1 MISCQTFRARLEPDT
16 RDAEVLEHLRHCDAC
31 VDFALGVDPDNF
43 FRLLGGD
50 ELVPPGGVDAFV
62 GDVMA
67 QVRGRQTETAVE
79 PRHTFSN
86 VRRLAVAATIA
97 AAVTTGLIVSNHQ
110 PATAPQRVAAG
121 FSRPAEAGR
130 YTTLVTKPVVDTYES
145 KNATIVEV
153 PTEAKD
159 DMQVVMI
166 FDESLPA
173 DL

>member
-110 PATAPQRVAAG
+110 PATAPMTAHRTQDSGLRTASV
-121 FSRPAEAGR
+121 S
-130 YTTLVTKPVVDTYES
+130 LVTKPVVDTYES

>member
-1 MISCQTFRARLEPDT
+1 MISCQNFRATLEPGT
-16 RDAEVLEHLRHCDAC
+16 RDAEVLEHLRRCDAC
-31 VDFALGVDPDNF
+31 LDYAIQVDPDNF

-62 GDVMA
+62 DDVMT
-67 QVRGRQTETAVE
+67 QVRGRQTETAAK
-79 PRHTFSN
+79 PHHTFTN

-97 AAVTTGLIVSNHQ
+97 AAVTTGLVVSNHQ
-110 PATAPQRVAAG
+110 PVQ
-121 FSRPAEAGR
+121 RPASVVARATGNAQR
-130 YTTLVTKPVVDTYES
+130 ATLVTKPVVETYDS

-153 PTEAKD
+153 PKDGKD
-159 DMQVVMI
+159 DVQVVMI

>member
-1 MISCQTFRARLEPDT
+1 MISCQTFRATLQPGT
-16 RDAEVLEHLRHCDAC
+16 RDAEVLEHLRRCDAC
-31 VDFALGVDPDNF
+31 LDFAVEADPDNF

-67 QVRGRQTETAVE
+67 QVRSRQTETAVE
-79 PRHTFSN
+79 PRRTFSN
-86 VRRLAVAATIA
+86 VRRLAIAATVAI
-97 AAVTTGLIVSNHQ
+97 AVTSGLLISNHQ
-110 PATAPQRVAAG
+110 PAVKPAAVPVAMLK
-121 FSRPAEAGR
+121 P
-130 YTTLVTKPVVDTYES
+130 TVTKPVVDTYES

-153 PTEAKD
+153 PSEAKD
-159 DMQVVMI
+159 DVQVVMI

>member
-1 MISCQTFRARLEPDT
+1 MISCQTFRATLQPGT
-16 RDAEVLEHLRHCDAC
+16 RDAEVLEHLRRCDAC
-31 VDFALGVDPDNF
+31 LDFAIEADPDNF

-67 QVRGRQTETAVE
+67 QVRSRQTETAVE
-79 PRHTFSN
+79 PHRTFSN
-86 VRRLAVAATIA
+86 MRRLAIAATVA
-97 AAVTTGLIVSNHQ
+97 LAVTTGLIVSNHQ
-110 PATAPQRVAAG
+110 PVKAPRVAAG

-130 YTTLVTKPVVDTYES
+130 YTPLVTKPVVDTYES

-153 PTEAKD
+153 PSETKD
-159 DMQVVMI
+159 DVQVVMI

>member
-1 MISCQTFRARLEPDT
+1 MISCQTFRATLQPGT
-16 RDAEVLEHLRHCDAC
+16 RDAEVLEHLRRCDAC
-31 VDFALGVDPDNF
+31 LDFAMEADPDNF

-50 ELVPPGGVDAFV
+50 ELVPPGGVDTFV

-67 QVRGRQTETAVE
+67 QVRSRQTETAAE
-79 PRHTFSN
+79 PHHTFSS

-97 AAVTTGLIVSNHQ
+97 AAVTTGLIVSNRQ
-110 PATAPQRVAAG
+110 PVLKPAATVAQHSAL
-121 FSRPAEAGR
+121 S
-130 YTTLVTKPVVDTYES
+130 TQHSLVTKPVVDTYES

-153 PTEAKD
+153 PSEAKD
-159 DMQVVMI
+159 DVQVVMI